1 MLPSESEKPKLTVGP
16 LVEAPAGPESIDGA
30 GGAVASTVH
39 VRLVADDVLPK
50 ASTARTWKVWEPS
63 ERPA

>member
-1 MLPSESEKPKLTVGP
+1 MPSVSEKPKLTFLP
-16 LVEAPAGPESIDGA
+16 LVEDAAGPESIVGA
-30 GGAVASTVH
+30 GGAVASTVQ
-39 VRLVADDVLPK
+39 VRDVAEDVLPK